1 MLNEFSVIRNFFSR
15 SQYTR
20 KDVILGIGDDAAVT
34 KVPPG
39 QLLVTTTDTLLE
51 GVHFLQGTDPA
62 AIAHK
67 SIATNLSDLSAMGA
81 EPSWI
86 NLSLSIPSADTEW
99 LETFSSKVHELCEYY
114 SVQLIGGDTVK
125 GNLSVTITAQG
136 FVPPDSYLGR
146 DGANKGDW
154 VFVTGTLGDA
164 AAGLAI
170 LKDEL
175 ACSTNSNRLYLTE
188 RHNYP
193 SPRVLA
199 GTALRRLASSCLDVS
214 DGLLQ
219 DMQHIL
225 DASNVGAVIYLDELP
240 VSKAL
245 GETISELE
253 HALELACHGGDDYE
267 LLFTVPEEHR
277 VSVESAMSSY
287 NIQCT
292 CIGQIT
298 GANKKLDLRLKGE
311 RYQFDDSHEGYKHF

>member
-1 MLNEFSVIRNFFSR
+1 MNEFSVIRNFFSK
-15 SQYTR
+15 SQYVR

-34 KVPPG
+34 RVPAG

-51 GVHFLQGTDPA
+51 GVHFLPDTDPSA
-62 AIAHK
+62 VAHK

-86 NLSLSIPSADTEW
+86 NLSLSIPSADDIW
-99 LETFSSKVHELCEYY
+99 LESFSSKVHELCEYY
-114 SVQLIGGDTVK
+114 SIQLIGGDTVK
-125 GNLSVTITAQG
+125 GGLSVTITAQG

-154 VFVTGTLGDA
+154 IFVTGTLGDA

-170 LKDEL
+170 LNNQIEC
-175 ACSTNSNRLYLTE
+175 ATNTDRLYLTE
-188 RHNYP
+188 RHLYP

-219 DMQHIL
+219 DMRHVL
-225 DASNVGAVIYLDELP
+225 EASDVGAVINLDDLP

-245 GETISELE
+245 GETVSELE
-253 HALELACHGGDDYE
+253 SALEYACYGGDDYE

-298 GANKKLDLRLKGE
+298 GANKKLELRLKDE
-311 RYQFDDSHEGYKHF
+311 SYQFENELTGYKHF